1 MNKAMK
7 KHRIKLILLLDAII
21 IIFGAMNF
29 SLFLDKAGLPD
40 IYKPDIN
47 SFTYDVKNIYHGEKI
62 IEFDGIIIS
71 NTEAID
77 FYLLNYKPNDIVNI
91 KSIADSKVIERDIAL
106 PSQFCAVE
114 LSIMATVTLFYFFT
128 GIFILLRFKDTVFSL
143 VIHMVCILTGVMIAS
158 DWGDLTTLPS
168 FVNFTN
174 FFLFECGA
182 YLVPVFFLHFSFTYP
197 IPTSRYSMRFLVPL
211 YIISITFI
219 IISSLNIISVFYF
232 GKDITETYLLDFHNT
247 ISDIM
252 LIIGLILT
260 VAKLEHT
267 VLKMTNILY
276 RKKVYWALLGISFGP
291 LIYVFMILIPRHIM
305 GHQLVSQSLMEFTII
320 IAPIMLLISVTRK
333 NGNL

>member
-29 SLFLDKAGLPD
+29 SLFFDKAGLPD

-47 SFTYDVKNIYHGEKI
+47 SFTYDVKNIYHGERI
-62 IEFDGIIIS
+62 IEFDGIKIS
-71 NTEAID
+71 DTEAID

-91 KSIADSKVIERDIAL
+91 KSNADGRIIERDIPL

-114 LSIMATVTLFYFFT
+114 LSIMATVTIFYFFT

-168 FVNFTN
+168 FINFIN
-174 FFLFECGA
+174 FFLFECGTF
-182 YLVPVFFLHFSFTYP
+182 LVPVFFLHFSFTYP
-197 IPTSRYSMRFLVPL
+197 IATSRYSMRFLVPL

-232 GKDITETYLLDFHNT
+232 GKDIAETYLLDFHNT
-247 ISDIM
+247 VSDIM

-291 LIYVFMILIPRHIM
+291 LIYVFMILLPRLIM

-333 NGNL
+333 NGSS